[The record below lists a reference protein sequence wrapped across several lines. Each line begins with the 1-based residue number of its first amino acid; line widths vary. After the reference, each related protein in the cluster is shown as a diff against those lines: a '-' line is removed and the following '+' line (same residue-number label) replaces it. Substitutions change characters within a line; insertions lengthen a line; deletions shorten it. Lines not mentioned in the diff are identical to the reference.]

1 MLRMPANWKLTPLS
15 ISVIYMLIGVLWAVV
30 ANLFFSGP
38 YDEPWTF
45 IRMEATNHAF
55 FIIFTALILY
65 FLIHHSLEEIMQG
78 KEALH
83 RANRA
88 FKALSDCNKA
98 LIHATDEVRLM
109 EEICRT
115 FVEAAGYRLAWVGM
129 AEDDEERT
137 VRPVARWGDEKGYLN
152 GLKLSWSE
160 SDWGQGPT
168 GTAIRCGTTCV
179 VQNILL
185 DPRWKP
191 WREEALRHGFAAS
204 ISLPLTSG
212 ERPFGALVIFAGEEG
227 AFDTREVKLLEELAD
242 DLSYGI
248 AALRTSADRKKVE
261 KERKLLA
268 SVIQQAL
275 EGIILLDGNGLIQ
288 YANPAVETITGHA
301 PDMMIGNNLQTLDC
315 GPHMRGFYSAIWEAI
330 SRGEV
335 RISNSIQ
342 KKKDERPYDID
353 AAIWTISDDSGAV
366 SNYVALIRDVTHEV
380 QLERQLSQAQRM
392 EAIGTLAGGIAH
404 DFNNNLASIIT
415 CTEMARDDVP
425 EGSPMRELLDVV
437 LKSSYRG
444 RNLVKQI
451 LTFSCQVE
459 QERQPVQVERIISE
473 CLKLLRASFPTS
485 IEISQNI
492 ANRPG
497 RVQADPTQIHQI
509 VMNLCTNAGH
519 AMQKNGGKLEIML
532 ANIDLDTA
540 AVSGFPDLP
549 SGPYL
554 RLTVQDTGHDMDSA
568 TMERIFDPFFT
579 TKGHGEGTGLGLS
592 VVHGIVK
599 NHGGAIT
606 VNSEPGKGTSF
617 HVFLPRIDHE
627 TEHGTIDANV
637 STPRGKERILF
648 IDDEEDLVFAGKM
661 MLERLGYEVVAK
673 KDGGEALELFH
684 TQPHNFDLII
694 TDQTMPNMTG
704 TELTREILRIRPD
717 IPVILCTGFGH
728 AARDFATKEGQVAAG
743 IRELALKPL
752 DRAEMAKIIR
762 RVLDQQDSTEEAPW
776 QRYS

>member
-1 MLRMPANWKLTPLS
+1 MLPIPAKWKLTPLS
-15 ISVIYMLIGVLWAVV
+15 IAVIYAVIGVLWVV
-30 ANLFFSGP
+30 GAKVFFS
-38 YDEPWTF
+38 DLTEEPWSF
-45 IRMEATNHAF
+45 IRMEATNHTF
-55 FIIFTALILY
+55 FIIITALLLY

-78 KEALH
+78 KESLH
-83 RANRA
+83 RVNRA

-98 LIHATDEVRLM
+98 LVHATDEVRLM

-129 AEDDEERT
+129 AEDDEERS
-137 VRPVARWGDEKGYLN
+137 VRPVAQWGDEKGYLK

-160 SDWGQGPT
+160 SAWGQGPT
-168 GTAIRCGTTCV
+168 GAAIRSGATCV
-179 VQNILL
+179 VQNIAL

-191 WREEALRHGFAAS
+191 WQEEAHRHGFAAS

-212 ERPFGALVIFAGEEG
+212 ERHFGALVIFAEEEG
-227 AFDTREVKLLEELAD
+227 AFDNGEVKLLEELAE

-248 AALRTSADRKKVE
+248 AALRTQADRKKVE

-275 EGIILLDGNGLIQ
+275 EGIILLDGDGLIQ
-288 YANPAVETITGHA
+288 YANPAVESITGHA
-301 PDMMIGNNLQTLDC
+301 PEMLIGKNIRTLDC
-315 GPHMRGFYSAIWEAI
+315 EAHMGEFYSAIWEAI

-342 KKKDERPYDID
+342 KGGDERPYHID
-353 AAIWTISDDSGAV
+353 SAIWTISDDSGAV

-380 QLERQLSQAQRM
+380 QLEWQLNQAQRM

-415 CTEMARDDVP
+415 CAEMARDDVP
-425 EGSPMRELLDVV
+425 EESPIRELLDVV

-459 QERQPVQVERIISE
+459 QERQPVQVERIVSE

-485 IEISQNI
+485 IEIRQNI
-492 ANRPG
+492 AERLG
-497 RVQADPTQIHQI
+497 LVLADPTQIHQI

-519 AMQKNGGKLEIML
+519 AMQENGGKLEITL
-532 ANIDLDTA
+532 ANTDLDTA

-554 RLTVQDTGHDMDSA
+554 RLTVQDTGHGMNSA

-579 TKGHGEGTGLGLS
+579 TKRHGEGTGLGLS

-599 NHGGAIT
+599 NHGGAIK
-606 VNSEPGKGTSF
+606 VNSEPGRGSSF
-617 HVFLPRIDHE
+617 HVFLPRIDHAAE
-627 TEHGTIDANV
+627 KGAAAYV
-637 STPRGKERILF
+637 QPPRGKERILF

-661 MLERLGYEVVAK
+661 MLERLGYAVVAK
-673 KDGGEALELFH
+673 NDSREALEMFH
-684 TQPHNFDLII
+684 NRPHDFDLII
-694 TDQTMPNMTG
+694 TDQTMPKMTG
-704 TELTREILRIRPD
+704 TELTREVLRIRPE

-752 DRAEMAKIIR
+752 DRAEMARTIR
-762 RVLDQQDSTEEAPW
+762 RVLDQQENAEEIAC